1 MMFIFFFVYQDFN
14 TLETDCIGFK
24 NSGSTELIQINFN

>member
-1 MMFIFFFVYQDFN
+1 MMFNFFVYQDFN
-14 TLETDCIGFK
+14 TLETDFIGFK